1 MPLEG
6 LAMSGAVAALAAHG
20 GPDDDG
26 DFDLLIVDVGEFA
39 GLIDKLVG
47 GEHDKIAE
55 HDFYDGAKAG
65 ERQPV
70 AETNNGGFA
79 DWSIQDAAREF
90 SAQSFGDFE
99 CSAVRV
105 FEVFTEQN
113 DFVVVREKVSEAGA
127 KAFDDAWGV
136 GWGDEWGPGRPPLP
150 GPLLQ
155 RRTG

>member
-6 LAMSGAVAALAAHG
+6 LAMSGAVAALAAHR

-55 HDFYDGAKAG
+55 HDFDDGAKSG
-65 ERQPV
+65 EREPV
-70 AETNNGGFA
+70 AETNDGGFTN
-79 DWSIQDAAREF
+79 WSIQDAAREF

-99 CSAVRV
+99 CSAVRG
-105 FEVFTEQN
+105 FEIFNEQ
-113 DFVVVREKVSEAGA
+113 DEFVVVREKVSEA
-127 KAFDDAWGV
+127 DA
-136 GWGDEWGPGRPPLP
+136 
-150 GPLLQ
+150 
-155 RRTG
+155 